1 MRLIDVK
8 ELERQTKEAFK
19 ESPVVMGILLRW
31 MRKQPTIDA
40 VPVVRC
46 KDCKKAENREHEV
59 FCSLI
64 GAFMGNDDF
73 CSYGERKDGA
83 T

>member
-1 MRLIDVK
+1 MRLIDVGS
-8 ELERQTKEAFK
+8 LNWGRCPFNAVSVRRWLDEAHA
-19 ESPVVMGILLRW
+19 
-31 MRKQPTIDA
+31 IDA